1 MVVTNAEENPH
12 GYFQTAECN
21 HWQQPPLPQLPQLPP
36 ARYPPV
42 SQAQRHGADLPGRK
56 SGDEG
61 LHLAADA
68 PHELGHG
75 GAVDAAQVQLFLRN
89 MRPSDTTYSAS
100 WWNRFRYK
108 LLRTHFNDAT
118 QFRIAYGELFM
129 SFLGNNFLQR
139 LLQTLAEFSL
149 NKGGGS
155 LAAKVRRTVTTRT
168 SKNKTLLVT
177 TVIISDIGIGLHFY
191 VTQKSSH
198 S

>member
-1 MVVTNAEENPH
+1 MLRKIHTDI
-12 GYFQTAECN
+12 FR
-21 HWQQPPLPQLPQLPP
+21 QQNVITGSSRFPNSLP
-36 ARYPPV
+36 ACYRPV

-89 MRPSDTTYSAS
+89 MRPSDTTS

-108 LLRTHFNDAT
+108 LLRTHFNDSA
-118 QFRIAYGELFM
+118 QFRVAYGELFM
-129 SFLGNNFLQR
+129 SFFGNNFLQN

-155 LAAKVRRTVTTRT
+155 LAARARRAVITHMRSR
-168 SKNKTLLVT
+168 SKNFTGYNCNN
-177 TVIISDIGIGLHFY
+177 IGYRYRPTFLCY
-191 VTQKSSH
+191 TKK
-198 S
+198 